1 MSFARCALSAGIAT
15 LLAVSSTCSAQSP
28 GPSLP
33 SNSGF
38 NNPYSNGNFNGG
50 FSSYGS
56 GLGSSPTR
64 YTRSGYGSGSYGRG
78 GSYSSGMAGVIRAQG
93 QANLLNSQALNN
105 YQQARS
111 RYIDNQVK
119 WQQAYHV
126 MRRSAESFWE
136 QDRQTR
142 AAVRDRWL
150 ASRGS
155 GAPVHLTAAE
165 LNPQSGQIRWPD
177 ALQLPAFAQAR
188 GRIEDLM
195 EARARST
202 ASVGTAQELHKSLKE
217 LCHELRAEIHHI
229 PPHEY
234 MQARK
239 FIDSLTFES
248 TGSPHES

>member
-1 MSFARCALSAGIAT
+1 
-15 LLAVSSTCSAQSP
+15 
-28 GPSLP
+28 
-33 SNSGF
+33 
-38 NNPYSNGNFNGG
+38 
-50 FSSYGS
+50 
-56 GLGSSPTR
+56 
-64 YTRSGYGSGSYGRG
+64 
-78 GSYSSGMAGVIRAQG
+78 MAGVIRAQG
-93 QANLLNSQALNN
+93 QANVLNSQALIN

-165 LNPQSGQIRWPD
+165 LNPQSGQLKWPE
-177 ALQLPAFAQAR
+177 ALQLPAFAHSR

-202 ASVGTAQELHKSLKE
+202 ASINTAQELHRNLKE
-217 LCHELRAEIHHI
+217 LSHELRSEIHHI

-239 FIDSLTFES
+239 FLDSLMFES
-248 TGSPHES
+248 TSSPHES